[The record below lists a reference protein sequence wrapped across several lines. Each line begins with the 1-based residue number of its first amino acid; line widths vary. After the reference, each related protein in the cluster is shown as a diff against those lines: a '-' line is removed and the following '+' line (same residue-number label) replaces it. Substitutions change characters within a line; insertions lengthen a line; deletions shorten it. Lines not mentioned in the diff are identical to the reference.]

1 MALTIVMNITYA
13 FIVNYFVEFVY
24 HVTELRYG
32 VHNFRIK
39 LRRNIKG

>member
-1 MALTIVMNITYA
+1 MNIAYA